1 MRVHELAKKL
11 GMENRDLIPELKR
24 LGIAVSSH
32 SSALDDAAVQKV
44 LQKLTPKTK
53 PAPKAGAKR
62 DEAESEAKLQQA
74 KPEALK
80 REVVKQ
86 ESAPRKRA
94 APPREPAKGPTQ
106 KSPPVVIEEP
116 PKVDKRRILFKRK
129 KADEELGAEP
139 AQVGGPALDT
149 LGPPGAPFPAGGLAP
164 ALPGAPATVR
174 AAPLPEAP
182 ASGVLP
188 AQPRADHAGAVREAG
203 PAVATAPP
211 AGAPQAAP
219 GPAAETDERRLDK
232 KKGVLEPSLGEAA
245 ELRDKAKRPKRPGR
259 TRDEEEIKFREDMAR
274 WQDLRAI
281 PVHRRDER
289 SRHVQPSAVAEI
301 TKPRKKV
308 IKLSSG
314 LTVKEFA
321 ELVGQRPS
329 DTVKKLLE
337 MGQMLTLNQA
347 MDLDVALLIAD
358 GLGLKA
364 EVLSEKQGEDLL
376 EAAAE
381 WTEAERLESRP
392 PVVTIM
398 GHVDHGKTSLLDAIR
413 QTKVTEQEA
422 GGITQHIGAYTVQVH
437 DKRITFLDT
446 PGHEA
451 FTAMRARGA
460 KITDI

>member
-32 SSALDDAAVQKV
+32 SSALDDAAVQEV

-53 PAPKAGAKR
+53 PAPKAGTKR

-80 REVVKQ
+80 QEVVKQ

-164 ALPGAPATVR
+164 ALPGAPATIG

-188 AQPRADHAGAVREAG
+188 AQPRTDRAGAVREAG
-203 PAVATAPP
+203 PAVA
-211 AGAPQAAP
+211 
-219 GPAAETDERRLDK
+219 
-232 KKGVLEPSLGEAA
+232 
-245 ELRDKAKRPKRPGR
+245 
-259 TRDEEEIKFREDMAR
+259 
-274 WQDLRAI
+274 
-281 PVHRRDER
+281 
-289 SRHVQPSAVAEI
+289 
-301 TKPRKKV
+301 
-308 IKLSSG
+308 
-314 LTVKEFA
+314 
-321 ELVGQRPS
+321 
-329 DTVKKLLE
+329 
-337 MGQMLTLNQA
+337 
-347 MDLDVALLIAD
+347 
-358 GLGLKA
+358 
-364 EVLSEKQGEDLL
+364 
-376 EAAAE
+376 
-381 WTEAERLESRP
+381 
-392 PVVTIM
+392 
-398 GHVDHGKTSLLDAIR
+398 
-413 QTKVTEQEA
+413 
-422 GGITQHIGAYTVQVH
+422 
-437 DKRITFLDT
+437 
-446 PGHEA
+446 
-451 FTAMRARGA
+451 
-460 KITDI
+460 

>member
-44 LQKLTPKTK
+44 LQKLTPMTK
-53 PAPKAGAKR
+53 PAPKAGSKR
-62 DEAESEAKLQQA
+62 DEVESEAKPQEA

-80 REVVKQ
+80 REEVKK
-86 ESAPRKRA
+86 EPAPRKRA

-129 KADEELGAEP
+129 KADEEVGAEP
-139 AQVGGPALDT
+139 AAVAGPAIDT
-149 LGPPGAPFPAGGLAP
+149 LGPLGAPSQAGGLAP
-164 ALPGAPATVR
+164 ALPGSPATVGGV
-174 AAPLPEAP
+174 PLPEAP
-182 ASGVLP
+182 AIGVLP
-188 AQPRADHAGAVREAG
+188 AQPRADRAGAAREAG
-203 PAVATAPP
+203 PAVASAPP
-211 AGAPQAAP
+211 AGALQAAP
-219 GPAAETDERRLDK
+219 GPATETEERRLDK
-232 KKGVLEPSLGEAA
+232 KKGVLEPSLGEAS
-245 ELRDKAKRPKRPGR
+245 ELRDKAKRPRRPGR
-259 TRDEEEIKFREDMAR
+259 ARDEEEIKFREDMAR

-289 SRHVQPSAVAEI
+289 SRHFQPSAVAEV

-308 IKLSSG
+308 IKLTSG

-321 ELVGQRPS
+321 ELVGQRPA

-364 EVLSEKQGEDLL
+364 EVFTEKQGEDLL